1 MNQQLDIATPR
12 PPRSWWLQSY
22 PLYSIPIARPEA
34 VAVGLITPKHYQ
46 KEKKMQTTHIDNI
59 VILGDRQRKDFDAE
73 AMNSLRNTMQQK
85 GLMHPVVVREE
96 AGQLVLVAGERRL
109 RTAKDIWMLTGKL
122 RHNNQDVPDNHI
134 PYVTLGQLTPLE
146 AEEAELEENL
156 QRKDLTWQ
164 ENAAAMSKLHQL
176 RSRQAQAEG
185 RIHTVADTAMETKG
199 RNDGSYHESVR
210 KDLIVAQHLHN
221 PEVMKAK
228 STEEAFKILKRQE
241 TTAKN
246 IELAATVGKT
256 FSQDI
261 HELHNTNCLAW
272 MAGSGAEVFDVI
284 LTDPP
289 YGMGADSFGDGGGGR
304 LANNEHHYKDDY
316 ASWKVLMQQWC
327 PESYRVAK
335 REAHAY
341 VFCDLDNFHE
351 LKKMMQDA
359 GWYVFRTPMICV
371 KPGSG
376 RVPLP
381 DEGPRRQYET
391 ILYAIKG
398 HKKTTAIYPD
408 VISTTADAGMSHGA
422 QKPVALFEDLLR
434 RSVRPGDCVLDSFA
448 GSGTIFP
455 AAHSLKVKAV
465 GIEMNPEYFGLC
477 YKRIQDLDKAVA
489 GGDLMAELQSMM
501 KVG

>member
-1 MNQQLDIATPR
+1 
-12 PPRSWWLQSY
+12 
-22 PLYSIPIARPEA
+22 
-34 VAVGLITPKHYQ
+34 
-46 KEKKMQTTHIDNI
+46 MQTTHIDNI
-59 VILGDRQRKDFDAE
+59 VITDDRQRKDFDAE
-73 AMNSLRNTMQQK
+73 AMEALRQTMETK
-85 GLMHPVVVREE
+85 GLLHAIVVREE
-96 AGQLVLVAGERRL
+96 AGKFILVAGERRL
-109 RTAKDIWMLTGKL
+109 RTAKDIWMLTGRLKY
-122 RHNNQDVPDNHI
+122 NNEAVPENHI

-164 ENAAAMSKLHQL
+164 ENSAAMFKLHSL
-176 RSRQAQAEG
+176 RSKQAQAEG
-185 RIHTVADTAMETKG
+185 RIHTIADTAMETKG
-199 RNDGSYHESVR
+199 RSDGSYHDSVR

-228 STEEAFKILKRQE
+228 TTDEAFKILKRQE
-241 TTAKN
+241 NTAKN

-256 FSQDI
+256 FNQSL
-261 HELHNTNCLAW
+261 HEAHNVNCLLW
-272 MAGSGAEVFDVI
+272 LQSCPSESFDVI

-289 YGMGADSFGDGGGGR
+289 YGMGADTFGDGGGGR

-316 ASWKVLMQQWC
+316 DGWRKLMAEWC
-327 PESYRVAK
+327 PLSYKVAK

-351 LKKMMQDA
+351 LKGMMQSA
-359 GWYVFRTPMICV
+359 GWYVFRTPFICV

-408 VISTTADAGMSHGA
+408 VISTTADAGLMHGA
-422 QKPVALFEDLLR
+422 QKPVALFVDLLR
-434 RSVRPGDCVLDSFA
+434 RSTRPGDMVLDSFA

-455 AAHSLKVKAV
+455 AAHELKVKAT
-465 GIEMNPEYFGLC
+465 GLEMNPEYFALC
-477 YKRIQDLDKAVA
+477 YKRIQTLDSSAVS
-489 GGDLMAELQSMM
+489 DSLTAELSKMM
-501 KVG
+501 GG